1 MYIFD
6 KKNGIEHYIYNI
18 SNMFYGNT
26 IIVLTGSILGLIC
39 K

>member
-6 KKNGIEHYIYNI
+6 KKNGIEYYI
-18 SNMFYGNT
+18 SNIFYGNT